1 MTKREFVQFLWEHAM
16 DYDGSYMSLETA
28 RADLENFR
36 AEDGWDVP
44 EDLTAEEYAEIWN
57 GLVDAQRAWE
67 EE

>member
-1 MTKREFVQFLWEHAM
+1 MTKREFVQFLWEHTM

-44 EDLTAEEYAEIWN
+44 EDLTAEEYMEMWN
-57 GLVDAQRAWE
+57 ELVDAQRAWE

>member
-1 MTKREFVQFLWEHAM
+1 MTKREFVRDIWEHQM

-28 RADLENFR
+28 GTDLANFR

-44 EDLTAEEYAEIWN
+44 EDLTPEEYMDIYNE
-57 GLVDAQRAWE
+57 LVEAQNALE

>member
-1 MTKREFVQFLWEHAM
+1 MTKREFVRDIWEHQM

-28 RADLENFR
+28 RTDLANFR

-44 EDLTAEEYAEIWN
+44 EDLTPEEYMDIYNE
-57 GLVDAQRAWE
+57 LVDTQNALE

>member
-1 MTKREFVQFLWEHAM
+1 MTKREFVRDIWEHQM

-28 RADLENFR
+28 GTDLANFR

-44 EDLTAEEYAEIWN
+44 EDLTPEEYMDLYNE
-57 GLVDAQRAWE
+57 LVATE

>member
-1 MTKREFVQFLWEHAM
+1 MTKREFVRDIWEHQM

-28 RADLENFR
+28 KADLANFR

-44 EDLTAEEYAEIWN
+44 EDLTPEEYMDIYNE
-57 GLVDAQRAWE
+57 LVEAQNALE